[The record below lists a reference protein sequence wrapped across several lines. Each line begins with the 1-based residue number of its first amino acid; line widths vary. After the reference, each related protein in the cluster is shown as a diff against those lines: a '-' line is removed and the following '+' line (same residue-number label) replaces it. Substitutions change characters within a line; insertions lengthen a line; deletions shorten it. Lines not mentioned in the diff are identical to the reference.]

1 MRTLTLLAAAL
12 LAGPLLAADGPR
24 RNVVLLIAD
33 DLGLQVGCYGDKAAK
48 TPNIDALAASG
59 TRFTHGFAS
68 VASCSP
74 SRATLVTG
82 LPTHQCGQYGLAHAT
97 HNAHTFRDVQSVPKL
112 LKAAGYRTGVI
123 AKLHVQ
129 PPEVYPWDA
138 EIRNNG
144 RNGAVIAAEAKKFLE
159 ASGDKPYFLLV
170 GFTDPHRAKRGFDSA
185 NPLKGVPTFTFDP
198 KSLPLPYHIPDQPDA
213 RADLADYYG
222 SVARL
227 DFGVGAVLQ
236 VLKDTKHL
244 DDTLVIFL
252 SDNGIP
258 FPGAKT
264 TLYDAGVHL
273 PLIVRAPSQKS
284 KGVVNDAMASW
295 TDIAPTILDWA
306 GVKPAAAMG
315 GKSLLPILEKEDA
328 KDREVVFGSHQFHE
342 ITMYYPMRMVRTR
355 THKLIVNLAHPLPF
369 PSASDL
375 YNSGTWQGILNR
387 NDTMVG
393 RRSREAFEHR
403 PREEMFDLAKDPDEL
418 KNVAADPAYADT
430 LKELKA
436 RLHDWQVATKDPWL
450 VKERYE

>member
-1 MRTLTLLAAAL
+1 MRTFTLLATAL
-12 LAGPLLAADGPR
+12 LAGPLAAADKPP

-33 DLGLQVGCYGDKAAK
+33 DLGLEVGCYGDKVAK
-48 TPNIDALAASG
+48 TPNIDALAATG

-68 VASCSP
+68 VSSCSP
-74 SRATLVTG
+74 SRAAILTG
-82 LPTHQCGQYGLAHAT
+82 LPTHQNGQYGLAHAT

-112 LKAAGYRTGVI
+112 LRAAGYRTGVI

-138 EIRNNG
+138 EIRANG
-144 RNGAVIAAEAKKFLE
+144 RNGAVIAAEAKKFIA
-159 ASGDKPYFLLV
+159 ASGDQPFFLLV
-170 GFTDPHRAKRGFDSA
+170 GFTDPHRAGRGFDSA
-185 NPLKGVPTFTFDP
+185 KPLKGMPTFTFDP
-198 KSLPLPYHIPDQPDA
+198 KSLPLPYFIPDQPDA

-236 VLKDTKHL
+236 VIKEAKHA

-264 TLYDAGVHL
+264 TLYDAGVRL
-273 PLIVRAPSQKS
+273 PLIIHSPTQKS
-284 KGVVNDAMASW
+284 KGVVNRAMVSW

-315 GKSLLPILEKEDA
+315 GKSLLPILDQEDA
-328 KDREVVFGSHQFHE
+328 KDRDVVFGSHQYHE
-342 ITMYYPMRMVRTR
+342 ITMYYPIRMVRTR
-355 THKLIVNLAHPLPF
+355 QYKYLLNLAHPLPF
-369 PSASDL
+369 PFASDI
-375 YNSGTWQGILNR
+375 YNSPTWQGVLRRGDKTLGQRSLETFLNR
-387 NDTMVG
+387 PRDELYDT
-393 RRSREAFEHR
+393 E
-403 PREEMFDLAKDPDEL
+403 KDPNEL
-418 KNVAADPAYADT
+418 KNLAGDPAHAGV